1 MSVNDEQ
8 VGGKHYQKKI
18 QPWAYI
24 EANNLDFFEGNVLK
38 YLTRWKEKDG
48 VQDLYK
54 AMHYLEKVIDR
65 AKSGAYGG
73 QHQELLEESNCTHCV
88 NPAACEFNDRCQR
101 GLKR

>member
-8 VGGKHYQKKI
+8 VGGEHYKKGI

-24 EANNLDFFEGNVLK
+24 EANNLDFFEGNALK

-54 AMHYLEKVIDR
+54 ALHYLEKVIDR
-65 AKSGAYGG
+65 AKKGAYG
-73 QHQELLEESNCTHCV
+73 NVKT
-88 NPAACEFNDRCQR
+88 D
-101 GLKR
+101 